1 MLPSLN
7 VSIVVYTVVIFSFCY
22 AFIYYLIE
30 GLGFSGILIEGLGFS
45 EIPVPVEPFFFLN

>member
-45 EIPVPVEPFFFLN
+45 EIPVPVEPFFF